1 MRTPRGPA
9 EYTGHTY
16 HRADG
21 LVGVALVDAEYPQ
34 RVAQALINKVLDD
47 FSLRYPKNVWSQPL
61 AAPAFPELKGHL
73 DKFQDPSAA
82 DSLTRVQ
89 RDLDETKIILHDT
102 MQKILDR
109 GEKLD
114 DLVAKSEDLSMGSK
128 SFYKAARKTNSCC
141 VIL

>member
-1 MRTPRGPA
+1 MAPPT
-9 EYTGHTY
+9 EYVGQVY

-21 LVGVALVDAEYPQ
+21 LIGVALVDADYPQ

-47 FSLRYPKNVWSQPL
+47 FTVRYPKPEWSRPDGSFVL
-61 AAPAFPELKGHL
+61 PDLKNQL
-73 DKFQDPSAA
+73 LKFQDPAAA

-89 RDLDETKIILHDT
+89 RDLDETKIILHKA
-102 MQKILDR
+102 MEQLLAR

-114 DLVAKSEDLSMGSK
+114 DLVAKSEDLSNGSK
-128 SFYKAARKTNSCC
+128 SFYKAAKKTNSCC